1 MGKTRNIFKKIGD
14 IKVIFHAK
22 KVMIRDRKGKD
33 LSEAEKIKKRCQECT
48 EELSKKVSMT
58 QIIMRVQ

>member
-1 MGKTRNIFKKIGD
+1 MEKTRYIFKKIGD

-22 KVMIRDRKGKD
+22 KVMIRDRKGKY